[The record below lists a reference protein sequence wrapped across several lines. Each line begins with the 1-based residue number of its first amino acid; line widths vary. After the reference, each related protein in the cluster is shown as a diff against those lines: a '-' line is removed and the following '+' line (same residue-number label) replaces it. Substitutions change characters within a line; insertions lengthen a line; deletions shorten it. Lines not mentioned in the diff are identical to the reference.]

1 MSSPDWPTALSDSSP
16 DFKGA
21 PHACPALQCA
31 LLVSQGEGIVCPQ
44 PECMCQACRG
54 SQPSSFC
61 HLQCSS
67 CCEQHHS
74 GWWLLCS
81 GNVVKIALPTSQGH
95 SAWRAVLT
103 AHRLLD
109 NGIQHETGFAQ
120 STAMAESIP
129 AKFAGAT
136 ASSAHAG
143 ASLLTQLPWQ
153 LLPIAAGSA
162 AAGSDRPAAAH
173 QPACQALPLC
183 CPPSAAASMHHAKP
197 WTLLCRL
204 LGEA

>member
-1 MSSPDWPTALSDSSP
+1 MRNVSVQSVRTNEMAKLRGRLSSSVAWQCSSDVKGRLATASAEPDDRRSCLSSPDWPTALSDSSP

-21 PHACPALQCA
+21 PQACPALQCA

-103 AHRLLD
+103 AHRCLTMAYSTRPGLRSPQQWQKAYLQNLLV
-109 NGIQHETGFAQ
+109 
-120 STAMAESIP
+120 
-129 AKFAGAT
+129 
-136 ASSAHAG
+136 
-143 ASLLTQLPWQ
+143 QLPLQ
-153 LLPIAAGSA
+153 HML
-162 AAGSDRPAAAH
+162 AH
-173 QPACQALPLC
+173 H
-183 CPPSAAASMHHAKP
+183 S
-197 WTLLCRL
+197 
-204 LGEA
+204 

>member
-1 MSSPDWPTALSDSSP
+1 MHRKRCAMCQCSQCVPTRWQTGAADSVQVLLGSAALTSNGDWQQPALNLIDRRSCLSSPDWPTALSDSSP
-16 DFKGA
+16 DIKGA

-67 CCEQHHS
+67 CCEQHHL

-103 AHRLLD
+103 AHRCLTMAYSTRPGLRSPQQWQKAYLQNLLV
-109 NGIQHETGFAQ
+109 
-120 STAMAESIP
+120 
-129 AKFAGAT
+129 
-136 ASSAHAG
+136 
-143 ASLLTQLPWQ
+143 QLPLQ
-153 LLPIAAGSA
+153 HML
-162 AAGSDRPAAAH
+162 AH
-173 QPACQALPLC
+173 H
-183 CPPSAAASMHHAKP
+183 S
-197 WTLLCRL
+197 
-204 LGEA
+204 